1 MKNNEKYRFYRDFAY
16 FHENEILKWNR
27 NKQLKLPSKFFD
39 FEHLFRNHEIWAKT
53 PKNMIFHDFEVFY
66 GF

>member
-1 MKNNEKYRFYRDFAY
+1 MIFHDFAY
-16 FHENEILKWNR
+16 FGKFHAIR
-27 NKQLKLPSKFFD
+27 NKQLKLPMKFFD

-53 PKNMIFHDFEVFY
+53 PNFMIFHENEVFY